1 MDYPVIKSNLQGR
14 GSPNGRKTMTVI
26 ACRRSGQGQALP
38 LRLFPYSAVTR
49 LIVSGLIF
57 LLVAGSVTT
66 ATSAA
71 ELKNRSRLRRAQQQQ
86 QPPPQQP
93 KSPPPGQQNQPQP
106 NQPQQQQQQQQQPPG
121 QPPQQP
127 PPPGQ
132 TGPQQPVPPGQPPQ
146 TQAPTQQQQQQLQQQ
161 QPANPNIQGQPQQ
174 GAQPGAQQRVG
185 DAGAIIPPQLPTA
198 PPPVAPNY
206 QAPVRPLPSAERVG
220 VDVANQAALS
230 LNEAIA
236 LALSNNNDINAS
248 RIDVEMSQFDLK
260 AARGVFDPVLSSESY
275 YERRVTPISSIIG
288 GGANGKTTSVDATG
302 NARLSGFSP
311 FFGGNYQVDFTSS
324 RTTTDNLFASLNPQF
339 PSALTFTYTQPLFR
353 GLRIDDNRRRIQI
366 AKKNVSLTDAQF
378 RQRAIETITR
388 VQQAY
393 WDLTFALRNLQVQI
407 DAVKQARTQ
416 VESNRR
422 QVEQGVLAPI
432 DVVAADTQVT
442 TFEQNVYVAQESVT
456 RAENNLKSLM
466 LANRVDPL
474 WSRAIL
480 PVTPVTLE
488 PPRVPIDQALT
499 SALANRP
506 ELDQVKVS
514 REINQIN
521 TRFYNDQTKP
531 QIDLIGAY
539 TATGLA
545 GTPVERDTNLFS
557 NQALQDR
564 VNELSAIA
572 GLPALPPSL
581 PVGSISDALIGG
593 YNQSLRNI
601 FNQAFPTA
609 RAGIRFSFPVGN
621 RTAEANYGRSLAEGR
636 RIDTQRQQIEQ
647 QIETE
652 VRNAL
657 QAVRSAEARLAAA
670 ASARSSS
677 EQQYASEQRRFQ
689 AGLSTTFLVL
699 QRQTDL
705 TAAQGRELQAQT
717 DLNKAIADFQR
728 ATGSTLQVNNITVR
742 TDTPT
747 RQLEHRAAASPE

>member
-1 MDYPVIKSNLQGR
+1 MDYRVINLL
-14 GSPNGRKTMTVI
+14 S
-26 ACRRSGQGQALP
+26 RRP
-38 LRLFPYSAVTR
+38 SAVMR
-49 LIVSGLIF
+49 LMASGLIC
-57 LLVAGSVTT
+57 LLVIT

-71 ELKNRSRLRRAQQQQ
+71 ETKRLRRSQQ
-86 QPPPQQP
+86 
-93 KSPPPGQQNQPQP
+93 
-106 NQPQQQQQQQQQPPG
+106 
-121 QPPQQP
+121 QQP

-132 TGPQQPVPPGQPPQ
+132 PGPQQPVPPGQPPQ
-146 TQAPTQQQQQQLQQQ
+146 TQAPTQQQQQQQQQQQLQQQ
-161 QPANPNIQGQPQQ
+161 QRPANPNIQNQPSQS
-174 GAQPGAQQRVG
+174 AQPGTQQRVG

-198 PPPVAPNY
+198 PPPVAPDY

-220 VDVANQAALS
+220 VDVANQAPLTLA
-230 LNEAIA
+230 EAIA

-260 AARGVFDPVLSSESY
+260 AARGVFDPVLSSDSY
-275 YERRVTPISSIIG
+275 YERRVTPVSSLIG
-288 GGANGKTTSVDATG
+288 GGANGKTTTVDATG
-302 NARLSGFSP
+302 HARLSGFSP

-339 PSALTFTYTQPLFR
+339 PSALTFTYTQPLWR

-422 QVEQGVLAPI
+422 QVEQGILAPI

-456 RAENNLKSLM
+456 RAENTLKSLM
-466 LANRVDPL
+466 LATRSDRL

-480 PVTPVTLE
+480 PITPVTLE

-499 SALANRP
+499 GALANRP
-506 ELDQVKVS
+506 ELDQLKAS
-514 REINQIN
+514 RDINQIN

-545 GTPVERDTNLFS
+545 GTPVDRGTSPFS

-564 VNELSAIA
+564 VNELSEIA
-572 GLPALPPSL
+572 GLPVLPPPF
-581 PVGSISDALIGG
+581 PVGTISDVLIGG

-601 FNQAFPTA
+601 FNQSFPTA
-609 RAGIRFSFPVGN
+609 RAGVRFSFPVGN

-636 RIDTQRQQIEQ
+636 RIDTQRQQLEQ

-677 EQQYASEQRRFQ
+677 EQQFTSEQRRFQ

-747 RQLEHRAAASPE
+747 RQMEHRASASPE

>member
-1 MDYPVIKSNLQGR
+1 MDYPVINLL
-14 GSPNGRKTMTVI
+14 P
-26 ACRRSGQGQALP
+26 RRPSAIM
-38 LRLFPYSAVTR
+38 RLMA
-49 LIVSGLIF
+49 SGLIC
-57 LLVAGSVTT
+57 LLVIT

-71 ELKNRSRLRRAQQQQ
+71 ETKRLRRSQQQQQ
-86 QPPPQQP
+86 QPKP
-93 KSPPPGQQNQPQP
+93 PPPGQQNQPQP
-106 NQPQQQQQQQQQPPG
+106 NQPQQQQKQQ
-121 QPPQQP
+121 
-127 PPPGQ
+127 
-132 TGPQQPVPPGQPPQ
+132 
-146 TQAPTQQQQQQLQQQ
+146 QQQ
-161 QPANPNIQGQPQQ
+161 QPANPNIQNQPSQS
-174 GAQPGAQQRVG
+174 AQPGVPATPGQRVG
-185 DAGAIIPPQLPTA
+185 DAGAVIPPQLPTA

-220 VDVANQAALS
+220 VDVANQAPLT
-230 LNEAIA
+230 LTEAIA

-260 AARGVFDPVLSSESY
+260 AARGVFDPVLSSDSY
-275 YERRVTPISSIIG
+275 YERRVTPISSLIG
-288 GGANGKTTSVDATG
+288 GGANGKTTTVDATG

-422 QVEQGVLAPI
+422 QVEQGILAPI

-456 RAENNLKSLM
+456 RAENTLKSLM
-466 LANRVDPL
+466 LATRADSL

-480 PVTPVTLE
+480 PITPVTLE
-488 PPRVPIDQALT
+488 PPSVPIDQALT
-499 SALANRP
+499 GALANRP
-506 ELDQVKVS
+506 EMDQLKAS
-514 REINQIN
+514 GDINQIN

-545 GTPVERDTNLFS
+545 GTPVDRGTSPFS

-564 VNELSAIA
+564 VNELSQIA
-572 GLPALPPSL
+572 GLPVLPPPL
-581 PVGSISDALIGG
+581 PVGTVSDVLIGG
-593 YNQSLRNI
+593 ENQSLRNI

-609 RAGIRFSFPVGN
+609 RAGVRFSFPVGN

-636 RIDTQRQQIEQ
+636 RIDTQRQQLEQ

-677 EQQYASEQRRFQ
+677 EQQYTSEQRRFQ

-747 RQLEHRAAASPE
+747 RQLEHRASASPE

>member
-1 MDYPVIKSNLQGR
+1 VP
-14 GSPNGRKTMTVI
+14 
-26 ACRRSGQGQALP
+26 
-38 LRLFPYSAVTR
+38 
-49 LIVSGLIF
+49 
-57 LLVAGSVTT
+57 
-66 ATSAA
+66 AT
-71 ELKNRSRLRRAQQQQ
+71 
-86 QPPPQQP
+86 
-93 KSPPPGQQNQPQP
+93 PG
-106 NQPQQQQQQQQQPPG
+106 
-121 QPPQQP
+121 
-127 PPPGQ
+127 
-132 TGPQQPVPPGQPPQ
+132 
-146 TQAPTQQQQQQLQQQ
+146 
-161 QPANPNIQGQPQQ
+161 
-174 GAQPGAQQRVG
+174 QRVG
-185 DAGAIIPPQLPTA
+185 DAGAVIPPQLPTA

-220 VDVANQAALS
+220 VDVANQAPLT
-230 LNEAIA
+230 LTEAIA

-260 AARGVFDPVLSSESY
+260 AARGVFDPVLSSDSY
-275 YERRVTPISSIIG
+275 YERRVTPISSLIG
-288 GGANGKTTSVDATG
+288 GGANGKTTTVDATG

-422 QVEQGVLAPI
+422 QVEQGILAPI

-456 RAENNLKSLM
+456 RAENTLKSLM
-466 LANRVDPL
+466 LATRADSL

-480 PVTPVTLE
+480 PITPVTLE

-499 SALANRP
+499 GALANRP
-506 ELDQVKVS
+506 EMDQLKAS
-514 REINQIN
+514 RDINQIN

-531 QIDLIGAY
+531 QVDLIGAY

-545 GTPVERDTNLFS
+545 GTPIDRGTSPFS

-564 VNELSAIA
+564 VNELSQIA

-581 PVGSISDALIGG
+581 PVGTVSDVLIGG

-609 RAGIRFSFPVGN
+609 RAGVRFSFPVGN

-636 RIDTQRQQIEQ
+636 RIDTQRQQLEQ

-677 EQQYASEQRRFQ
+677 EQQYTSEQRRFQ

-747 RQLEHRAAASPE
+747 RQLEHRASASPE